1 MTSKTREPCLTSSAL
16 VYISMICSDG
26 LSEQKTRPLVLRSI
40 ILVNLCSFFYITVKS
55 FLFSNLRVLRA
66 LCSILIVSYLFDFS
80 HLGFIDTV
88 NVALLHTRFVL
99 LRFRQWSSSH
109 WAEDQFFCDGPLD
122 LSRNKLDL
130 SQDVSKVF
138 NQHTFNV

>member
-1 MTSKTREPCLTSSAL
+1 MS
-16 VYISMICSDG
+16 YIKCTCIYIYDLLWWPIRAENTPPG
-26 LSEQKTRPLVLRSI
+26 VEVHPQQTY
-40 ILVNLCSFFYITVKS
+40 ILVNLCSFFCITVKS

-138 NQHTFNV
+138 NHHTLNV